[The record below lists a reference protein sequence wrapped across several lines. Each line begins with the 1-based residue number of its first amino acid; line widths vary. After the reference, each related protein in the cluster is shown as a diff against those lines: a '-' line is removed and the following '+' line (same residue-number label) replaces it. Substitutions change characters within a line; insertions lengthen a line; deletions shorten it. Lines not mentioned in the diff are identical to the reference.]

1 MRDPLATR
9 VIGALIGA
17 FYLVTGGWSFLAPL
31 GFFSAVANFAPA
43 NIHLLHDLGAFQIGL
58 GLALTVPILL
68 GAPMRTSLIAVLGA
82 SVLHLGAH
90 IEDVNL
96 GGHPYTDLPALT
108 LICVA
113 LALALAV
120 ELKEKCATP
129 SSRAATGE

>member
-1 MRDPLATR
+1 MMRDPLVTR
-9 VIGALIGA
+9 VIGAVIGT
-17 FYLVTGGWSFLAPL
+17 FYLVTGGWSLLAPL

-58 GLALTVPILL
+58 GLALIVPLLL
-68 GAPMRTSLIAVLGA
+68 GALLRGALIAVLGA
-82 SVLHLGAH
+82 SILHVGAH

-113 LALALAV
+113 LAVALVFDLKTKRGAILAA
-120 ELKEKCATP
+120 
-129 SSRAATGE
+129 R